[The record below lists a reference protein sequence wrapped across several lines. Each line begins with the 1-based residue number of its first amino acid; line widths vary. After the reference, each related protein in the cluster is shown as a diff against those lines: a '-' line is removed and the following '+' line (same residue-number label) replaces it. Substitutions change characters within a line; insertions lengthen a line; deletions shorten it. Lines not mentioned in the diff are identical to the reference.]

1 MRLTVR
7 HAVSAVVLT
16 FALLSVFPGRAIE
29 PLPSELSDKEYWQL
43 ISDFSE
49 PDGFF
54 HSENFVSNER
64 SFQRVLKELA
74 GRQPGSAYIGVGPE
88 QNFTYLLAVKPE
100 IAFIVDIRRQNLVE
114 HLMYKALFE
123 LSADRAEFLSRLL
136 SRPRPA
142 TFSENSSVEDLFA
155 EFN

>member
-1 MRLTVR
+1 MRLTGR

-16 FALLSVFPGRAIE
+16 FALLSVFPGRAVE

-64 SFQRVLKELA
+64 SFQHVL
-74 GRQPGSAYIGVGPE
+74 
-88 QNFTYLLAVKPE
+88 
-100 IAFIVDIRRQNLVE
+100 
-114 HLMYKALFE
+114 
-123 LSADRAEFLSRLL
+123 
-136 SRPRPA
+136 
-142 TFSENSSVEDLFA
+142 
-155 EFN
+155 